1 MKRRILGEEIIKAV
15 KFPLMSQR
23 EFAFVVIDSSILTDK
38 ELSDMM
44 KYYSNISA
52 TSLSISQVE
61 RLQINF
67 LGAIDS

>member
-1 MKRRILGEEIIKAV
+1 MIKAV

-52 TSLSISQVE
+52 TSLPISQIE